1 MIETQIN
8 GLAHAQDLS
17 LDIMAFTI
25 VKQLVDSTE
34 SMLDAEANVAP
45 WLQNLTEFASQFFKK
60 YHSVDMLGLLTLLLH
75 KMRDE
80 DSYILGFVLHQLI
93 VKLFGWSDHDQPV
106 ARKPTQRA
114 GSWVRS
120 ALGGPQPNS
129 TVQKE
134 QQVKRSSCQLVLG
147 CQVGRPLQT
156 GHAADG
162 APGTTDAVHLEQVLV
177 RRLVAAC
184 FAPVRQNASL
194 LFALG
199 GHSDFPCEQ

>member
-93 VKLFGWSDHDQPV
+93 VKLFGWSDHVINQLPANQLNV
-106 ARKPTQRA
+106 LAA
-114 GSWVRS
+114 G
-120 ALGGPQPNS
+120 
-129 TVQKE
+129 
-134 QQVKRSSCQLVLG
+134 
-147 CQVGRPLQT
+147 
-156 GHAADG
+156 
-162 APGTTDAVHLEQVLV
+162 
-177 RRLVAAC
+177 
-184 FAPVRQNASL
+184 
-194 LFALG
+194 FALLLEG
-199 GHSDFPCEQ
+199 RNQTQQFRKNSKSSEALVSLFWDAKSDGHSKLGMRLMAHLAQQTQFILNKF